1 MTENK
6 YRVSAFLI
14 KAELSSHA
22 HTAASPQD
30 FFLRGGP
37 APQNAN
43 QASTSIRVESDIW
56 QLPMEMGEN
65 KD

>member
-22 HTAASPQD
+22 HIAASPQD

-43 QASTSIRVESDIW
+43 R
-56 QLPMEMGEN
+56 LPPAYG
-65 KD
+65 